1 MEGLIMSKK
10 YQEEYEVGFTPRL
23 VMEEASRCLLCLD
36 APCSTSCPAGTDP
49 AKFIRSLRF
58 KNVKGA
64 AETVRINNVLGAICA
79 RVCPTERYC
88 QEGCSRSGID
98 KPIDI
103 GRIQRYITDFED
115 ATKMEILEVKEPN
128 GKKVAV
134 IGSGPSG
141 LTAAAELAKEGFKVT
156 IYEKEAKAGGY
167 LRYGIPEYRLPN
179 EIVDKEIKRIVELGV
194 DIVLNTKVGEDV
206 KIEELRKENDAVV
219 LAVGASEG
227 KMLPMFEN
235 NRKVIKAVDWL
246 KKTKARKGNVKV
258 PNNVL
263 VIGGGDVAMDVV
275 TSLKL
280 LGCPHVTDVVYEQF
294 SEFRASKK
302 ELTGAQAE
310 GVTIIDGYVPTAV
323 ARGGIVK
330 FKHRV
335 IPAELKIK
343 ADLIILAVGQVSNVN
358 GLGVTLEKGEVNQ
371 KGCRVEGTNV
381 FFAGDIGHGE
391 KTVVYGVR
399 SGKEVAFE
407 VKRFLGGKK

>member
-1 MEGLIMSKK
+1 MSEK
-10 YQEEYEVGFTPRL
+10 YREEYEVGFSPRL

-36 APCSTSCPAGTDP
+36 APCSSSCPAGTDP

-64 AETVRINNVLGAICA
+64 AETVRINNILGAICA

-88 QEGCSRSGID
+88 QAGCSRSGID
-98 KPIDI
+98 KPIEI
-103 GRIQRYITDFED
+103 GLIQRYITDFED
-115 ATKMEILEVKEPN
+115 ALKMDIVEVKEPN

-134 IGSGPSG
+134 IGSGPAG
-141 LTAAAELAKEGFKVT
+141 LTAAAKLAEDGYQVT

-167 LRYGIPEYRLPN
+167 LRYGIPEYRLPS
-179 EIVDKEIKRIVELGV
+179 IVVDKEIKRIVEMGV
-194 DIVLNTKVGEDV
+194 DIVLNTKVGEDI
-206 KIEELRKENDAVV
+206 KIEELRKEYDAVII
-219 LAVGASEG
+219 AVGYSEG

-246 KKTKARKGNVKV
+246 KKTKDKKGNVKV
-258 PNNVL
+258 PENVL
-263 VIGGGDVAMDVV
+263 VVGGGDVAMDVV

-294 SEFRASKK
+294 SEFKASKK
-302 ELTGAQAE
+302 ELENAQE
-310 GVTIIDGYVPTAV
+310 QGVTIIDGYVPVAV

-335 IPAELKIK
+335 IPAELKVK
-343 ADLIILAVGQVSNVN
+343 ADLIILAVGQSPNVEN
-358 GLGVTLEKGEVNQ
+358 LGVELEKSEINA
-371 KGCRVEGTNV
+371 KGVRVPNTNV

-391 KTVVYGVR
+391 KTVVWGVR

>member
-1 MEGLIMSKK
+1 MSKK
-10 YQEEYEVGFTPRL
+10 YQEEYEVGYTPRL

-36 APCSTSCPAGTDP
+36 APCSASCPAGTDP

-64 AETVRINNVLGAICA
+64 AETVRINNILGAICA

-88 QEGCSRSGID
+88 QAGCSRSGID

-115 ATKMEILEVKEPN
+115 ALKMKILEDVELN
-128 GKKVAV
+128 GKKIAV
-134 IGSGPSG
+134 VGSGPAG
-141 LTAAAELAKEGFKVT
+141 LTVAAELAKKGHKVT
-156 IYEKEAKAGGY
+156 IYEQDSKAGGY
-167 LRYGIPEYRLPN
+167 LRNGIPEYRLPN
-179 EIVDKEIKRIVELGV
+179 EVVDKEIKRIVELGV
-194 DIVLNTKVGEDV
+194 DIVLNTKVGQDV
-206 KIEELRKENDAVV
+206 KFEDLRKENDAVV
-219 LAVGASEG
+219 IAVGYSEG

-246 KKTKARKGNVKV
+246 KKVKARKGNVRV
-258 PNNVL
+258 PENVL
-263 VIGGGDVAMDVV
+263 VVGGGDVAMDVV

-280 LGCPHVTDVVYEQF
+280 LGCSHVTDVVYEQF

-302 ELTGAQAE
+302 ELMNAQE
-310 GVTIIDGYVPTAV
+310 QGVTIIDGYVPTGT

-343 ADLIILAVGQVSNVN
+343 ADLIILAVGQVPNVD
-358 GLGVTLEKGEVNQ
+358 GLEVKLEKGEVDA
-371 KGCRVEGTNV
+371 KGCRVPNTNV
-381 FFAGDIGHGE
+381 FFAGDVGHGE
-391 KTVVYGVR
+391 KTVVWGVR

-407 VKRFLGGKK
+407 VNRFLGGKK

>member
-1 MEGLIMSKK
+1 MSQK

-36 APCSTSCPAGTDP
+36 APCSSSCPAGTDP
-49 AKFIRSLRF
+49 AKFIRSVRF
-58 KNVKGA
+58 KNFKGA
-64 AETVRINNVLGAICA
+64 AETVRINNILGAICA

-88 QEGCSRSGID
+88 QAGCSRSGID

-115 ATKMEILEVKEPN
+115 ALKMDIVEVNKPTD
-128 GKKVAV
+128 KKIAV
-134 IGSGPSG
+134 IGSGPAG
-141 LTAAAELAKEGFKVT
+141 LTVAAELAKAGHKVT

-179 EIVDKEIKRIVELGV
+179 EVIDKEIRRIVKMGV
-194 DIVLNTKVGEDV
+194 DVVLNTKVGEDV
-206 KIEELRKENDAVV
+206 KLDQLKKENDAVI

-246 KKTKARKGNVKV
+246 KKVKLKKGNVKV
-258 PNNVL
+258 PDNVL

-302 ELTGAQAE
+302 ELEGAQE
-310 GVTIIDGYVPTAV
+310 QGVTIIDGYVPVGT

-335 IPAELKIK
+335 IPAELKVK
-343 ADLIILAVGQVSNVN
+343 ADLIILAVGQIVNVD
-358 GLGVTLEKGEVNQ
+358 GFDVKLEKGEIAA
-371 KGCRVEGTNV
+371 KGCRIPESNV

-391 KTVVYGVR
+391 KTVVWGVR

-407 VKRFLGGKK
+407 VNRFLGGKK